1 MADEKMAK
9 FSCTVSEITVMNLK
23 PEKKPTLIL
32 PGEKNRKGLR
42 SPDFH
47 RSSPNL
53 AETKPAKEDAEKV
66 SREGV
71 TSPKPFYGTE
81 AQSMDSLALKRPV
94 KLAPLEIPLEVKE
107 AQLQKIMSIQRDA
120 QLAAFKL
127 ASVSSIS
134 SEPHVKRV
142 KNLAQVEMENL
153 QKIRM
158 VEKATLD
165 NQDGV
170 HSSDVAKPLCEV
182 QIVLPLEG
190 NSKSAKKPTTGSSPM
205 QCRKPLVPQNMCS
218 NLQAPDCQEDVKIPQ
233 SPLQGNGRQRF
244 RLKQMK
250 EQQEYLGKTKPLKA
264 MGAVVEDGKLK
275 MAGQRTHKTLSEAT
289 KLIENVAKKHRG
301 KGEEPDEI
309 DEDLIVRRPSTRRMA
324 LGDIILVDEE

>member
-1 MADEKMAK
+1 MVDEKMAK
-9 FSCTVSEITVMNLK
+9 FNCTVSEVTVMNLK

-32 PGEKNRKGLR
+32 PGDKNRKGLR
-42 SPDFH
+42 SPSFH

-53 AETKPAKEDAEKV
+53 AEPKPGKEDAEKV
-66 SREGV
+66 SREGA

-94 KLAPLEIPLEVKE
+94 KLAPLEIPLEIKD
-107 AQLQKIMSIQRDA
+107 AQLQKIMTIQRDA

-153 QKIRM
+153 QKIKT

-182 QIVLPLEG
+182 QIILPLEG
-190 NSKSAKKPTTGSSPM
+190 NSKPAKKPTAGSSPV
-205 QCRKPLVPQNMCS
+205 QCRKPLIPPNMCN
-218 NLQAPDCQEDVKIPQ
+218 NLQAPEDAKLPQ

-250 EQQEYLGKTKPLKA
+250 EQQECLGKTKPLKA
-264 MGAVVEDGKLK
+264 MGAVMEDGKLK
-275 MAGQRTHKTLSEAT
+275 MAGQRTHKTLSDAT

-309 DEDLIVRRPSTRRMA
+309 DEDPLVRRQSTRRMA
-324 LGDIILVDEE
+324 HGDIILVDEE